1 MSSKVGGLGRES
13 SSISGYY
20 QYRVQVFFF
29 GFVLLQERSFILLLL
44 NCPTTKNATE
54 VGFHGLRAARVERQ
68 AI

>member
-1 MSSKVGGLGRES
+1 MK
-13 SSISGYY
+13 
-20 QYRVQVFFF
+20 VQVCRGTTSIEYEYSCFW
-29 GFVLLQERSFILLLL
+29 FVLLQERSFILLLL